1 MNFKKIIPRDILVI
15 LILASV
21 LNILRVVIFGS
32 HSFVWLFWNIFL
44 AIIPFSISTILIWL
58 DKKEKLNKTIFI
70 IGGIVWLL
78 FIPNAPYLV
87 TDFIHIGVVRSVPAL
102 YDTFL
107 IFSFAWAGLYLGLYS
122 ISHIDEIIRKRYS
135 NLTCEIIIPI
145 IMLLIGFGVYL
156 GRALRFNSWD
166 VFVNHTSLLNHL
178 WKIISQATIHTEV
191 YFYTILISVFLYL
204 FYKSFKYSKIK

>member
-1 MNFKKIIPRDILVI
+1 MNFRKIIPRDILII
-15 LILASV
+15 LILAGV
-21 LNILRVVIFGS
+21 LNILRVIVFGS

-44 AIIPFSISTILIWL
+44 AMIPFFISTTLLWL

-70 IGGIVWLL
+70 IGGIVWLI

-87 TDFIHIGVVRSVPAL
+87 TDFIHIGVVRSVPVL

-107 IFSFAWAGLYLGLYS
+107 LFGFAWAGLYLGLYS
-122 ISHIDEIIRKRYS
+122 ISHIEEIIRKRYS
-135 NLTCEIIIPI
+135 YITCEIIIPI

-166 VFVNHTSLLNHL
+166 VFTNHISLLNHI
-178 WKIISQATIHTEV
+178 WKIISQATIHAEV

-204 FYKSFKYSKIK
+204 FYKSFKYSKTK